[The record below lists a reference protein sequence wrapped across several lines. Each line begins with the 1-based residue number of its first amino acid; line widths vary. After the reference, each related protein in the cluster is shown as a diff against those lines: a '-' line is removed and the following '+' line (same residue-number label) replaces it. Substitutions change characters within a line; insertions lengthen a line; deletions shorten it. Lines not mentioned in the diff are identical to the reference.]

1 MHLPDPDQA
10 GLFHIVGIGGIGMS
24 AIAEVMHTRGY
35 QVQGSDLK
43 DSANLERLRARG
55 ITCLIGHDPA
65 NLNGAGHLV
74 ISSAVKAGN
83 PEFEAAKERG
93 LPIIRRAEM
102 LAELMRPC
110 ATVSITGTHGKTT
123 TTSLIA
129 DLLKAADL
137 DPTVIAGGIINAW
150 GTNARI
156 GKGEWMVVEADESD
170 GTFLKLPTQIG
181 VVTNIDPEH
190 MDYWPSLDALH
201 QAFHQFIDAI
211 PFYGLAVACIDHPVV
226 RELLAKL
233 GGAANGRRTLTYG
246 VARDADI
253 RLANLRPDHNRITF
267 DADLGP
273 AVKGGARKLED
284 LTLPVLGHYNAL
296 NALGALAAATEAGV
310 SDEVIR
316 ATFAAFSGVKRRFSR
331 AGEWQGVVVYDDY
344 AHHPV
349 EIAAVLRAARMA
361 GKGRIVAVVQ
371 PHRYTRL
378 QSLFNEFS
386 ACLDDADIVVVTPI
400 YSAGE
405 APIPGIDRD
414 ELASGLRRHGHPHV
428 LTVDDEQ
435 GLVETIASV
444 AKPGDLVVGS
454 RRRHHHRLD
463 ERPAEKS
470 RTEGTGLNGAAL
482 ESRLVASLPE
492 LRGRLK
498 AEAPLK
504 DLTWFR
510 AGGPAEVLY
519 SPADEADLAYFLRRH
534 AVRHSR
540 HHHRA
545 RLEPAR
551 ARRRHRGRGDPARPR
566 LRRDQDRGRLEAPR
580 RHRRSRR
587 EGGPRRGRC
596 RHRRSLLLSRHS
608 GLRRRRAAHEWR
620 SAWPRDERGAGRGP
634 CRRPPGQHPCAARR

>member
-1 MHLPDPDQA
+1 MHLPPPETT

-35 QVQGSDLK
+35 RVQGSDLK
-43 DSANLERLRARG
+43 DTTNLERLRHHG
-55 ITCLIGHDPA
+55 ITCLIGHDPG
-65 NLNGAGHLV
+65 NIKGAAYLV

-93 LPIIRRAEM
+93 LPVIRRAEM

-129 DLLKAADL
+129 DLLKSSGL

-190 MDYWPSLDALH
+190 MDYWETSEALH
-201 QAFHQFIDAI
+201 QAFRQFIEAI

-253 RLANLRPDHNRITF
+253 KLTRVRPDHNKITF

-273 AVKGGARKLED
+273 AVKGGARKLKD
-284 LTLPVLGHYNAL
+284 LTLGALGHYNAL

-310 SDEVIR
+310 SDKVIR
-316 ATFAAFSGVKRRFSR
+316 ETFARFSGVKRRFTR
-331 AGEWQGVVVYDDY
+331 AGEWQGIAVYDDY

-361 GKGRIVAVVQ
+361 GRGRIIAVMQ

-378 QSLFNEFS
+378 QALFDEFS
-386 ACLDDADIVVVTPI
+386 ACLDDADIVVVTPV

-428 LTVDDEQ
+428 LTVDDEES
-435 GLVETIASV
+435 LAETVASV
-444 AKPGDLVVGS
+444 AKSGDLVVG
-454 RRRHHHRLD
+454 LG
-463 ERPAEKS
+463 A
-470 RTEGTGLNGAAL
+470 GTITDWIN
-482 ESRLVASLPE
+482 VLP
-492 LRGRLK
+492 K
-498 AEAPLK
+498 
-504 DLTWFR
+504 
-510 AGGPAEVLY
+510 
-519 SPADEADLAYFLRRH
+519 
-534 AVRHSR
+534 
-540 HHHRA
+540 
-545 RLEPAR
+545 RLEQ
-551 ARRRHRGRGDPARPR
+551 RGLA
-566 LRRDQDRGRLEAPR
+566 
-580 RHRRSRR
+580 
-587 EGGPRRGRC
+587 
-596 RHRRSLLLSRHS
+596 
-608 GLRRRRAAHEWR
+608 
-620 SAWPRDERGAGRGP
+620 
-634 CRRPPGQHPCAARR
+634 

>member
-35 QVQGSDLK
+35 RVQGSDLK
-43 DSANLERLRARG
+43 DGPNLERLRAHG
-55 ITCLIGHDPA
+55 ISCLIGHDPD
-65 NLNGAGHLV
+65 NVKGAAYLV

-123 TTSLIA
+123 TTALIA
-129 DLLKAADL
+129 DLLKAANL

-201 QAFHQFIDAI
+201 QSFLQFIEAI
-211 PFYGLAVACIDHPVV
+211 PFYGVAVACIDHPVV

-253 RLANLRPDHNRITF
+253 RLANLRPDHNRISF

-273 AVKGGARKLED
+273 AVKGGTRKLED

-310 SDEVIR
+310 SDDVIR
-316 ATFAAFSGVKRRFSR
+316 KTFAAFSGVKRRFTR

-361 GKGRIVAVVQ
+361 GKGRIIAVVQ

-378 QSLFNEFS
+378 QALFNDFS
-386 ACLDDADIVVVTPI
+386 ACLDDADIVVVTPV

-414 ELASGLRRHGHPHV
+414 ELASGLRRHGHPNV
-428 LTVDDEQ
+428 FTIDDEET
-435 GLVETIASV
+435 LVETIASV
-444 AKPGDLVVGS
+444 AKSGDLVVG
-454 RRRHHHRLD
+454 LG
-463 ERPAEKS
+463 A
-470 RTEGTGLNGAAL
+470 GTITDWINAL
-482 ESRLVASLPE
+482 P
-492 LRGRLK
+492 K
-498 AEAPLK
+498 
-504 DLTWFR
+504 T
-510 AGGPAEVLY
+510 
-519 SPADEADLAYFLRRH
+519 
-534 AVRHSR
+534 
-540 HHHRA
+540 
-545 RLEPAR
+545 LEQ
-551 ARRRHRGRGDPARPR
+551 HRGRA
-566 LRRDQDRGRLEAPR
+566 
-580 RHRRSRR
+580 
-587 EGGPRRGRC
+587 
-596 RHRRSLLLSRHS
+596 
-608 GLRRRRAAHEWR
+608 
-620 SAWPRDERGAGRGP
+620 
-634 CRRPPGQHPCAARR
+634 

>member
-1 MHLPDPDQA
+1 MHLPAPDKT

-35 QVQGSDLK
+35 RVQGSDLK
-43 DSANLERLRARG
+43 DGANLERLRRRG
-55 ITCLIGHDPA
+55 IPCLIGHDPD
-65 NLNGAGHLV
+65 NVKGAAYLV

-93 LPIIRRAEM
+93 IPIIRRAEM

-129 DLLKAADL
+129 DLLKGANL

-190 MDYWPSLDALH
+190 MDYWPSLAALH
-201 QAFHQFIDAI
+201 LAFQQFIEAI
-211 PFYGLAVACIDHPVV
+211 PFYGVAVACIDHPVV

-253 RLANLRPDHNRITF
+253 RLGNLRPDHNKITF

-273 AVKGGARKLED
+273 AVKGGTRKLED
-284 LTLPVLGHYNAL
+284 LMLPVLGHYNAL
-296 NALGALAAATEAGV
+296 NALAALAAATEAGV
-310 SDEVIR
+310 SDDVIR
-316 ATFAAFSGVKRRFSR
+316 KTFAAFSGVKRRFTR
-331 AGEWQGVVVYDDY
+331 VGEWNGAVVYDDY

-349 EIAAVLRAARMA
+349 EIAAVLRAARIA
-361 GKGRIVAVVQ
+361 SKGRIVAVLQ

-386 ACLDDADIVVVTPI
+386 ACLDDADIVVVTPV

-414 ELASGLRRHGHPHV
+414 ELASGLRRHGHPYV
-428 LTVDDEQ
+428 LTVDDEEA
-435 GLVETIASV
+435 LVETVAAV
-444 AKPGDLVVGS
+444 AKTGDLVVG
-454 RRRHHHRLD
+454 LGAGTITD
-463 ERPAEKS
+463 WINALPER
-470 RTEGTGLNGAAL
+470 L
-482 ESRLVASLPE
+482 ESR
-492 LRGRLK
+492 GR
-498 AEAPLK
+498 A
-504 DLTWFR
+504 
-510 AGGPAEVLY
+510 
-519 SPADEADLAYFLRRH
+519 
-534 AVRHSR
+534 
-540 HHHRA
+540 
-545 RLEPAR
+545 
-551 ARRRHRGRGDPARPR
+551 
-566 LRRDQDRGRLEAPR
+566 
-580 RHRRSRR
+580 
-587 EGGPRRGRC
+587 
-596 RHRRSLLLSRHS
+596 
-608 GLRRRRAAHEWR
+608 
-620 SAWPRDERGAGRGP
+620 
-634 CRRPPGQHPCAARR
+634 

>member
-1 MHLPDPDQA
+1 
-10 GLFHIVGIGGIGMS
+10 VGIGGIGMS

-35 QVQGSDLK
+35 RVQGSDLK
-43 DSANLERLRARG
+43 DGANLERLRRRG
-55 ITCLIGHDPA
+55 INCLIGHDPGNVKDA
-65 NLNGAGHLV
+65 AYLV
-74 ISSAVKAGN
+74 ISSAVKPGN
-83 PEFEAAKERG
+83 PEFEAARERG
-93 LPIIRRAEM
+93 IPIIRRAEM

-129 DLLKAADL
+129 DLLKAANL

-190 MDYWPSLDALH
+190 MDYWPSLPALH
-201 QAFHQFIDAI
+201 QAFQQFIEAI
-211 PFYGLAVACIDHPVV
+211 PFYGVAVACIDHPVV

-253 RLANLRPDHNRITF
+253 RLSNLRPDHNRITF

-296 NALGALAAATEAGV
+296 NALGALAAGAEAGV
-310 SDEVIR
+310 SDEIIR
-316 ATFAAFSGVKRRFSR
+316 ETFASFSGVKRRFTR

-361 GKGRIVAVVQ
+361 GNGRIIAVMQ

-386 ACLDDADIVVVTPI
+386 ACLDDADIVVVTPV

-414 ELASGLRRHGHPHV
+414 ELASGLRRHGHANV
-428 LTVDDEQ
+428 LTVDDEET
-435 GLVETIASV
+435 LVETVASV
-444 AKPGDLVVGS
+444 AKAGDLVVG
-454 RRRHHHRLD
+454 LG
-463 ERPAEKS
+463 A
-470 RTEGTGLNGAAL
+470 GTITDWINAL
-482 ESRLVASLPE
+482 P
-492 LRGRLK
+492 
-498 AEAPLK
+498 
-504 DLTWFR
+504 
-510 AGGPAEVLY
+510 
-519 SPADEADLAYFLRRH
+519 
-534 AVRHSR
+534 
-540 HHHRA
+540 A
-545 RLEPAR
+545 RLEN
-551 ARRRHRGRGDPARPR
+551 RGRA
-566 LRRDQDRGRLEAPR
+566 
-580 RHRRSRR
+580 
-587 EGGPRRGRC
+587 
-596 RHRRSLLLSRHS
+596 
-608 GLRRRRAAHEWR
+608 
-620 SAWPRDERGAGRGP
+620 
-634 CRRPPGQHPCAARR
+634 

>member
-1 MHLPDPDQA
+1 MHLPPSDKT

-35 QVQGSDLK
+35 RVRGSDLK
-43 DSANLERLRARG
+43 DGANLERLRRQG
-55 ITCLIGHDPA
+55 IECLIGHDPG
-65 NLNGAGHLV
+65 NVNGVSYLV
-74 ISSAVKAGN
+74 ISSAVKPGN

-129 DLLKAADL
+129 DLLNAAEL
-137 DPTVIAGGIINAW
+137 DPTVITGGIINSW

-190 MDYWPSLDALH
+190 MDYWPSLEALH
-201 QAFHQFIDAI
+201 QAFLQFIEAI

-233 GGAANGRRTLTYG
+233 GGSANGRRMLTYG

-253 RLANLRPDHNRITF
+253 RLGNLRPDHNKIIF

-273 AVKGGARKLED
+273 AVRGGARKLED
-284 LTLPVLGHYNAL
+284 LVLPALGHYNAL
-296 NALGALAAATEAGV
+296 NALAALAAAAEAGV

-316 ATFAAFSGVKRRFSR
+316 SGFASFGGVKRRFTR
-331 AGEWQGVVVYDDY
+331 TGEWRGVAVYDDY

-349 EIAAVLRAARMA
+349 EISAVLRAARMA
-361 GKGRIVAVVQ
+361 GNGRIIAVMQ

-378 QSLFNEFS
+378 KALFNEFS
-386 ACLDDADIVVVTPI
+386 ACLDDADVVVVTPV

-414 ELASGLRRHGHPHV
+414 ELVLGLRRHGHPHV
-428 LTVDDEQ
+428 VTVEDEDA
-435 GLVETIASV
+435 LVDMVASL
-444 AKPGDLVVGS
+444 ARSGDLVVG
-454 RRRHHHRLD
+454 LG
-463 ERPAEKS
+463 A
-470 RTEGTGLNGAAL
+470 GTITDWINGL
-482 ESRLVASLPE
+482 PQ
-492 LRGRLK
+492 
-498 AEAPLK
+498 
-504 DLTWFR
+504 
-510 AGGPAEVLY
+510 
-519 SPADEADLAYFLRRH
+519 
-534 AVRHSR
+534 
-540 HHHRA
+540 
-545 RLEPAR
+545 RLEQ
-551 ARRRHRGRGDPARPR
+551 RGLA
-566 LRRDQDRGRLEAPR
+566 
-580 RHRRSRR
+580 
-587 EGGPRRGRC
+587 
-596 RHRRSLLLSRHS
+596 
-608 GLRRRRAAHEWR
+608 
-620 SAWPRDERGAGRGP
+620 
-634 CRRPPGQHPCAARR
+634 

>member
-1 MHLPDPDQA
+1 MHLPPPDKT

-35 QVQGSDLK
+35 RVQGSDLK
-43 DSANLERLRARG
+43 DGANLERLRRRG
-55 ITCLIGHDPA
+55 INCLIGHDPVNVKDA
-65 NLNGAGHLV
+65 RYLV
-74 ISSAVKAGN
+74 ISSAVKPGN
-83 PEFEAAKERG
+83 PEFEAARERG
-93 LPIIRRAEM
+93 IPIIRRAEM

-129 DLLKAADL
+129 DLLQGAGL

-156 GKGEWMVVEADESD
+156 GNGEWMVVEADESD

-201 QAFHQFIDAI
+201 QAFYQFIDAI

-253 RLANLRPDHNRITF
+253 RLSNVRPDHNTIAF

-296 NALGALAAATEAGV
+296 NALGALAAAAEAGV
-310 SDEVIR
+310 SDEAIR
-316 ATFAAFSGVKRRFSR
+316 TTFAAFSGVKRRFTR

-361 GKGRIVAVVQ
+361 GNSRIIAVIQ

-386 ACLDDADIVVVTPI
+386 ACLDDADIVVVTPV

-414 ELASGLRRHGHPHV
+414 ELASGLRRHGHPNV
-428 LTVDDEQ
+428 LTVDDEAT
-435 GLVETIASV
+435 LVETVASV
-444 AKPGDLVVGS
+444 AKSGDLVVG
-454 RRRHHHRLD
+454 LG
-463 ERPAEKS
+463 A
-470 RTEGTGLNGAAL
+470 GTITDWMNAL
-482 ESRLVASLPE
+482 P
-492 LRGRLK
+492 
-498 AEAPLK
+498 
-504 DLTWFR
+504 
-510 AGGPAEVLY
+510 
-519 SPADEADLAYFLRRH
+519 
-534 AVRHSR
+534 
-540 HHHRA
+540 
-545 RLEPAR
+545 
-551 ARRRHRGRGDPARPR
+551 
-566 LRRDQDRGRLEAPR
+566 GRLET
-580 RHRRSRR
+580 RS
-587 EGGPRRGRC
+587 P
-596 RHRRSLLLSRHS
+596 
-608 GLRRRRAAHEWR
+608 A
-620 SAWPRDERGAGRGP
+620 
-634 CRRPPGQHPCAARR
+634 

>member
-1 MHLPDPDQA
+1 MHLPEPDQA

-35 QVQGSDLK
+35 RVQGSDLK
-43 DSANLERLRARG
+43 DGANLERLRAHG
-55 ITCLIGHDPA
+55 ISCLIGHDPD
-65 NLNGAGHLV
+65 NVKGAAYLV

-83 PEFEAAKERG
+83 PEFEAAKERE

-123 TTSLIA
+123 TTALIA
-129 DLLKAADL
+129 DLLKAANL

-156 GKGEWMVVEADESD
+156 GKGNWMVVEADESD

-211 PFYGLAVACIDHPVV
+211 PFYGVAVACIDHPVV

-253 RLANLRPDHNRITF
+253 RLSNLRPDHNRISF

-273 AVKGGARKLED
+273 AVKGGTRKLED

-310 SDEVIR
+310 SDDVIR
-316 ATFAAFSGVKRRFSR
+316 KTFAAFSGVKRRFTR
-331 AGEWQGVVVYDDY
+331 AGEWQGIVVYDDY

-361 GKGRIVAVVQ
+361 GKGRIIAVVQ

-386 ACLDDADIVVVTPI
+386 ACLDDADVVVVTPV

-428 LTVDDEQ
+428 LTVDDEET
-435 GLVETIASV
+435 LLETIASV
-444 AKPGDLVVGS
+444 AKSGDLVVG
-454 RRRHHHRLD
+454 LG
-463 ERPAEKS
+463 A
-470 RTEGTGLNGAAL
+470 GTITDWINAL
-482 ESRLVASLPE
+482 P
-492 LRGRLK
+492 K
-498 AEAPLK
+498 
-504 DLTWFR
+504 T
-510 AGGPAEVLY
+510 
-519 SPADEADLAYFLRRH
+519 
-534 AVRHSR
+534 
-540 HHHRA
+540 
-545 RLEPAR
+545 LEQ
-551 ARRRHRGRGDPARPR
+551 HRGRA
-566 LRRDQDRGRLEAPR
+566 
-580 RHRRSRR
+580 
-587 EGGPRRGRC
+587 
-596 RHRRSLLLSRHS
+596 
-608 GLRRRRAAHEWR
+608 
-620 SAWPRDERGAGRGP
+620 
-634 CRRPPGQHPCAARR
+634 

>member
-1 MHLPDPDQA
+1 MHLPDPDHA

-35 QVQGSDLK
+35 RVQGSDLK
-43 DSANLERLRARG
+43 DSANLDRLRAHG
-55 ITCLIGHDPA
+55 ITCLIGHDPD
-65 NLNGAGHLV
+65 NVKGAAHLV
-74 ISSAVKAGN
+74 ISSAVKPGN

-129 DLLKAADL
+129 ELLKAANL
-137 DPTVIAGGIINAW
+137 DPTVIAGGIINGW

-156 GKGEWMVVEADESD
+156 GNGEWMVVEADESD

-181 VVTNIDPEH
+181 VVTNIDAEH
-190 MDYWPSLDALH
+190 MDYWPSLEALH
-201 QAFHQFIDAI
+201 QSFLQFIEAI

-253 RLANLRPDHNRITF
+253 RLSNLRPDHNRITF

-316 ATFAAFSGVKRRFSR
+316 NTFAAFSGVKRRFTR
-331 AGEWQGVVVYDDY
+331 VGEWRGAAVYDDY

-361 GKGRIVAVVQ
+361 GKGRIIAVIQ

-386 ACLDDADIVVVTPI
+386 ACLDDADIVVVTPV

-414 ELASGLRRHGHPHV
+414 EVASGLRRHGHPHV

-435 GLVETIASV
+435 ALIETIASI
-444 AKPGDLVVGS
+444 AKRGDVVIG
-454 RRRHHHRLD
+454 LG
-463 ERPAEKS
+463 A
-470 RTEGTGLNGAAL
+470 GTITDWINAL
-482 ESRLVASLPE
+482 PNN
-492 LRGRLK
+492 
-498 AEAPLK
+498 
-504 DLTWFR
+504 
-510 AGGPAEVLY
+510 
-519 SPADEADLAYFLRRH
+519 LAQ
-534 AVRHSR
+534 
-540 HHHRA
+540 
-545 RLEPAR
+545 
-551 ARRRHRGRGDPARPR
+551 HRGRA
-566 LRRDQDRGRLEAPR
+566 
-580 RHRRSRR
+580 
-587 EGGPRRGRC
+587 
-596 RHRRSLLLSRHS
+596 
-608 GLRRRRAAHEWR
+608 
-620 SAWPRDERGAGRGP
+620 
-634 CRRPPGQHPCAARR
+634 